1 MSKLYIKYLD
11 KSLILLE
18 LWQQARYLP
27 HIYSMKEHPELTLE
41 ICQRDIEQM
50 RANGSMK
57 LTTYYGKK
65 LSINLSDDVFDSA
78 KYEEEQGYQRATQ
91 IIHKLQKQQVMRCVL
106 HYFKAK

>member
-11 KSLILLE
+11 RSIILFE

-41 ICQRDIEQM
+41 ICKRDIKQM

-57 LTTYYGKK
+57 LTTYYGKR
-65 LSINLSDDVFDSA
+65 LSINLSDDVFDPIG
-78 KYEEEQGYQRATQ
+78 YEEEQGYQRATQ
-91 IIHKLQKQQVMRCVL
+91 IIHKLQKQQVTHCILR
-106 HYFKAK
+106 YFKAK